1 MNIESFKVIYNERV
15 INPIDVE
22 PSFKD
27 TMPVNSDP
35 SISKPNYLCIT
46 FIDEDGE
53 LAVVHDEGRK
63 FKFVRR

>member
-22 PSFKD
+22 PIFKD
-27 TMPVNSDP
+27 TSPINSDP
-35 SISKPNYLCIT
+35 SISKPKFICIT
-46 FIDEDGE
+46 FVDEDGE
-53 LAVVHDEGRK
+53 LAVVHDEGWK

>member
-27 TMPVNSDP
+27 ASPINSDP
-35 SISKPNYLCIT
+35 SISKPKYLRIT
-46 FIDEDGE
+46 FVDEDGE
-53 LAVVHDEGRK
+53 LAVVHDEGWK

>member
-27 TMPVNSDP
+27 TSPVNSEP
-35 SISKPNYLCIT
+35 SISKLNICALHLLTRTENWRWCMMK
-46 FIDEDGE
+46 G
-53 LAVVHDEGRK
+53 GSSNS
-63 FKFVRR
+63 

>member
-22 PSFKD
+22 ASFKD
-27 TMPVNSDP
+27 VSPINSDP
-35 SISKPNYLCIT
+35 SISKPKYLRIT
-46 FIDEDGE
+46 FVDEDGE
-53 LAVVHDEGRK
+53 LAVVHDEGWK